1 MATNIATIGGEGSK
15 AEATLVG
22 SRGFVSSRGVMSSRS
37 VMSSRGFLGSRT
49 PSVSRSRSWLLRRF
63 LVLGGLFLA
72 LPVSVACEEG
82 GVGDPCIPED
92 EFDPTFP
99 GFSKDEIN
107 IESRS
112 FQCRTRVCLV
122 ANFQG
127 RVSCKYGQA
136 AGTPEGEGCMT
147 PDLVKGVEPAVNPQL
162 KERRPDQAVYCSYR
176 CKAPQGNAPVQEC
189 PDGFECREMLA
200 DVGLGDA
207 QLAGSYCIRNGTYVD
222 DPGNIPDLPCT
233 GTECGDPNDF
243 Y

>member
-1 MATNIATIGGEGSK
+1 MATKTATIGG
-15 AEATLVG
+15 VG
-22 SRGFVSSRGVMSSRS
+22 STRDANRGESTKFGRIAMAALLL
-37 VMSSRGFLGSRT
+37 LG
-49 PSVSRSRSWLLRRF
+49 
-63 LVLGGLFLA
+63 
-72 LPVSVACEEG
+72 LPLTVACEEG

-127 RVSCKYGQA
+127 RVSCKYGQE
-136 AGTPEGEGCMT
+136 AGSNKCKT
-147 PDLVKGVEPAVNPQL
+147 PDLTQNVTPEVLPQL
-162 KERRPDQAVYCSYR
+162 QSRRPEDAVYCSYR
-176 CKAPQGNAPVQEC
+176 CKAPQPNAPVQEC
-189 PDGFECREMLA
+189 PEGFECREMLA

-207 QLAGSYCIRNGTYVD
+207 QLAGSYCVRNGTYVD
-222 DPGNIPDLPCT
+222 DPGNIPDVPCE
-233 GTECGDPNDF
+233 GTACGDPNEL

>member
-1 MATNIATIGGEGSK
+1 MATKTAIISGGGTTGSTVCASK
-15 AEATLVG
+15 
-22 SRGFVSSRGVMSSRS
+22 RR
-37 VMSSRGFLGSRT
+37 
-49 PSVSRSRSWLLRRF
+49 VSRVAASLL
-63 LVLGGLFLA
+63 GLFLL
-72 LPVSVACEEG
+72 LPGLAACEEG

-92 EFDPTFP
+92 EFDPSFP

-136 AGTPEGEGCMT
+136 AGENNCKT
-147 PDLVKGVEPAVNPQL
+147 PDLAEAIGPTVLPQL
-162 KERRPDQAVYCSYR
+162 KSRRPEDAVYCSFR

-200 DVGLGDA
+200 DVGLGDK

-222 DPGNIPDLPCT
+222 DPAKIPEIACT
-233 GTECGDPNDF
+233 GSECGDANDF